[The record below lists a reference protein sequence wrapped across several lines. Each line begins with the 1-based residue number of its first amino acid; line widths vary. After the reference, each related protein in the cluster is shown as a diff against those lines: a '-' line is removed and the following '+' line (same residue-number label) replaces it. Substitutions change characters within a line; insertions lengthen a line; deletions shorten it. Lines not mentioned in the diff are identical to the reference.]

1 MKFQEVIN
9 MQLPFRKKEELFN
22 HLGISLRDNEGQYRK
37 TYEVLS
43 DLAEAWKDL
52 DEIQQEYYAQALFKL
67 F

>member
-1 MKFQEVIN
+1 

-37 TYEVLS
+37 TCDVLK